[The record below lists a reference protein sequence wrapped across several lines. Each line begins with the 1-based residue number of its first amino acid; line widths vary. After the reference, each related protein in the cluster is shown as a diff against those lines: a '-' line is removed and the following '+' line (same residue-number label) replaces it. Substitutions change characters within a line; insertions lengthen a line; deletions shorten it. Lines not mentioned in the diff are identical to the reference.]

1 MRENTA
7 ELWRAFR
14 GDPQRLKPRV
24 LGGLDGAAEAAP
36 FPGLLVRVGWVGAD
50 GWHRCLASMV
60 GEANSDAEES
70 GLAYAGA

>member
-36 FPGLLVRVGWVGAD
+36 FPEFTCESRLGWCR
-50 GWHRCLASMV
+50 WLASMV

>member
-7 ELWRAFR
+7 ELWRTFR

-36 FPGLLVRVGWVGAD
+36 FPGLLVRVSWVGAD
-50 GWHRCLASMV
+50 RWRRWLAKRILMR
-60 GEANSDAEES
+60 EES